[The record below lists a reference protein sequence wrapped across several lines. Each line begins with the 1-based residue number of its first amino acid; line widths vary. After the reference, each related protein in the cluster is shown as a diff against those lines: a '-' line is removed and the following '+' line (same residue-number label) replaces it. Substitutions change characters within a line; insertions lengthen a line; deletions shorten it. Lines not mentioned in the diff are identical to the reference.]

1 MQLDTLI
8 LASKLVLISFP
19 IVIVIAGIAWLYM
32 EL

>member
-8 LASKLVLISFP
+8 LASKIVLISFP
-19 IVIVIAGIAWLYM
+19 IIIVIVGIAWLYM

>member
-8 LASKLVLISFP
+8 LASKMVLLSIP
-19 IVIVIAGIAWLYM
+19 IIITVAGLWWLYM

>member
-8 LASKLVLISFP
+8 LVSKIVLISIP
-19 IVIVIAGIAWLYM
+19 VIIIVAGLWWLCM

>member
-8 LASKLVLISFP
+8 LASKMVLLSFP
-19 IVIVIAGIAWLYM
+19 IIIIMAGIAWLYM

>member
-8 LASKLVLISFP
+8 LASKMVLISFP

>member
-8 LASKLVLISFP
+8 LASKMVLISFP
-19 IVIVIAGIAWLYM
+19 IVIIVVGFWWLFM

>member
-8 LASKLVLISFP
+8 LASKMVLLSIP
-19 IVIVIAGIAWLYM
+19 IIIVIVGIAWLYM

>member
-8 LASKLVLISFP
+8 LVFKIVLISFP
-19 IVIVIAGIAWLYM
+19 IVIIVAGLWWLCM

>member
-8 LASKLVLISFP
+8 LASKIVLLSIP
-19 IVIVIAGIAWLYM
+19 IIIIVAGLWWLYM

>member
-8 LASKLVLISFP
+8 LASKIVLISIP
-19 IVIVIAGIAWLYM
+19 AIIILVGLLWLYM

>member
-8 LASKLVLISFP
+8 LASKMVLLSIP
-19 IVIVIAGIAWLYM
+19 IIIIIAGLWWLYM

>member
-8 LASKLVLISFP
+8 LASKMVLLSIP
-19 IVIVIAGIAWLYM
+19 IIIIVAGLWWLYM

>member
-8 LASKLVLISFP
+8 LASKMVSISIP
-19 IVIVIAGIAWLYM
+19 VVIIVAGLYWLYM